1 MNNEEFENK
10 IINMCKGIAKEGIR
24 HFLNDENKDNF
35 IDFLS
40 NLALDISY
48 LQLQV
53 IKLEIKRMSKIF
65 NDDEFRSRLMQIES
79 WQTEILD
86 DIADLYKE
94 VRGIREEITWIYGSL
109 NALESK

>member
-53 IKLEIKRMSKIF
+53 IKLENIVKEMRDKK
-65 NDDEFRSRLMQIES
+65 NEQ
-79 WQTEILD
+79 
-86 DIADLYKE
+86 DI
-94 VRGIREEITWIYGSL
+94 
-109 NALESK
+109 